1 MIFVTVGTHEQPFD
15 RLLKEVD
22 ELVEKGVITEEVF
35 IQTGYS
41 TYIPKNCKWSK
52 LLSFDKM
59 DELMERADI
68 IITHG
73 GPATFVSAIAK
84 GKKPIVVPRQEK
96 YGEHV
101 NDHQLDFAQHVKERY
116 NSIEVVEDI
125 SNLGL
130 YLKQDLKINNGNFS
144 NNTKFNEK
152 LRNEIKNMVR

>member
-59 DELMERADI
+59 DGLMERADI

-73 GPATFVSAIAK
+73 GPATFMSAIAK